1 MDLFVCDGRPVTKE
15 DVSPKRYGHMICW
28 MNLKYRLK
36 ELIMR
41 QQ

>member
-1 MDLFVCDGRPVTKE
+1 MDLLYVTEDPSQRK